1 MSQEREGIAREE
13 GGMAL
18 QKEGIAQERVGG
30 IAPEKEG
37 IAQETG
43 VHSTG

>member
-1 MSQEREGIAREE
+1 
-13 GGMAL
+13 MAL

-37 IAQETG
+37 IAQEKG